1 MILQL
6 RGTFQSVNRRTKLV
20 KLKEE
25 RNNLKANLNPR
36 ELLRLVSKRDDL
48 NLCCLIFIVS

>member
-25 RNNLKANLNPR
+25 GNNLKANLNLR

-48 NLCCLIFIVS
+48 N